1 MSDETGV
8 NTMSAVPFGDVGIS
22 LVLAGTIAWSAVP
35 GTPTGAEISTS
46 AGAWMTP
53 IVGGV
58 FEPGS
63 RSSSS
68 EREKPYATRAVTAT
82 KPIVKAMRAVRDRRF
97 DSIVS
102 TTTTTL
108 SR

>member
-1 MSDETGV
+1 MLDETGG
-8 NTMSAVPFGDVGIS
+8 NATSAVPFGTKGTSTV
-22 LVLAGTIAWSAVP
+22 AGADP
-35 GTPTGAEISTS
+35 EGTPTTPCVVSTS

-58 FEPGS
+58 FEPG
-63 RSSSS
+63 RRSSS
-68 EREKPYATRAVTAT
+68 EREKPYARRAPTAT
-82 KPIVKAMRAVRDRRF
+82 KPTVNAIRASRARRF
-97 DSIVS
+97 EPIVS

>member
-8 NTMSAVPFGDVGIS
+8 RSMSAVPFGGAGMS
-22 LVLAGTIAWSAVP
+22 LVLAGATSAVA
-35 GTPTGAEISTS
+35 GTPTGPVSSTS

-58 FEPGS
+58 FEPG
-63 RSSSS
+63 RRSSS
-68 EREKPYATRAVTAT
+68 EREKPYATSAATAT
-82 KPIVKAMRAVRDRRF
+82 KPVVKAIRAARHRRF